1 MTNMH
6 RRTFLAAAGIAALAP
21 RRVVSDS
28 PDSSAVPL
36 QLTGN
41 GEWTYRVISGWGEL
55 PAGTTFGGTHGAIA
69 QDKAG
74 NIYVSTQ
81 SDTGVLVYSSDGGL
95 LRKIATAYPETHSLV
110 FATEGGEEYLY
121 ATVQKVP
128 PRRTGFF

>member
-28 PDSSAVPL
+28 PDSSAAPL

-41 GEWTYRVISGWGEL
+41 GEWTYRVVSGWGEL

-74 NIYVSTQ
+74 IIYVSTQ
-81 SDTGVLVYSSDGGL
+81 SDTGVLVCSSDG
-95 LRKIATAYPETHSLV
+95 KVSPQ
-110 FATEGGEEYLY
+110 FA
-121 ATVQKVP
+121 K
-128 PRRTGFF
+128 